1 MDDSHAFP
9 AEEIRLI
16 STSPTV
22 DSASG
27 TVAVLIEIAAGTD
40 TLRLGSAIEAEILL
54 PEERQGFV
62 VPASA
67 LVDDGGVSVVY
78 LQVEGES
85 FLRREVTVL
94 ARQGKLVLVEGL
106 ALASRLVTEGGNAI
120 RRATLVASD
129 PGEGHVH

>member
-1 MDDSHAFP
+1 V
-9 AEEIRLI
+9 
-16 STSPTV
+16 V
-22 DSASG
+22 DPASG
-27 TVAVLIEIAAGTD
+27 TVAVLVEIAAGTD

-106 ALASRLVTEGGNAI
+106 ALSSRLVTLGGNAI